1 MSRSARPPGG
11 EETERGY
18 CGVSS
23 LRLCASVVVAL
34 AFVLALAGAVL
45 SARLLTTS
53 TTAAVDQ
60 QGAHQHGAAG
70 AVRASFGSLTVA
82 DLRTLPGLTSKALA
96 GVTHFP
102 SYVPPTAMRVQ
113 VAVVLRNTLDRPV
126 RYAPEQF
133 RVHAGRTPATRPGGG
148 STPAT
153 ALEPRASLEVRL
165 EFVVPRG
172 GSRLRLEFRDPG
184 RLRPIVIDLG
194 RTKERAVKKVEAH
207 AH

>member
-1 MSRSARPPGG
+1 
-11 EETERGY
+11 
-18 CGVSS
+18 

-34 AFVLALAGAVL
+34 ALVLALAGAVF
-45 SARLLTTS
+45 SARLVTS
-53 TTAAVDQ
+53 STAAAVDQ
-60 QGAHQHGAAG
+60 HGAHQPGAAG
-70 AVRASFGSLTVA
+70 SVRASFGSLAVT
-82 DLRTLPGLTSKALA
+82 DMRTLPGLTSRALA

-113 VAVVLRNTLDRPV
+113 VPVVLTNALDGPV
-126 RYAPEQF
+126 RYDPEQF
-133 RVHAGRTPATRPGGG
+133 RLRAGSRTTRASGG
-148 STPAT
+148 STLAT
-153 ALEPRASLEVRL
+153 GLEPGASLEVRL

-194 RTKERAVKKVEAH
+194 RARERAVKKVEAH